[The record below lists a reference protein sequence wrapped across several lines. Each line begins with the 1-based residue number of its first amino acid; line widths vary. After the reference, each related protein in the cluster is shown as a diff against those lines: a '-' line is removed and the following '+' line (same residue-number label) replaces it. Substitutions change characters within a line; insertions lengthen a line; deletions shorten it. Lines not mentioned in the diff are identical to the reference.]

1 MTTDLGYLSASELA
15 RRYRARKI
23 SPVEVVSHLFSRIE
37 AINPKIN
44 AFVHLFRDE
53 ALAKAKA
60 AEQAFATKQAV
71 GPLHGVP
78 VAIKDL
84 FDYRAGAPNT
94 FGCKPCAGFVPDV
107 SATYVQALEDAGA
120 IILGKTNTPEF
131 GHKGITDNLLFG
143 PTSTPFDLTRNA
155 GGSSGGSAAAVAA
168 GLVPLAQGSDAG
180 GSIRIPA
187 AWCGVYGYKASFG
200 RVAAASRPDAFL
212 SHTPF
217 IHAGPIARTVEDA
230 ALMLNVMARHDP
242 RDPFSLPDSGIDYVQ
257 ASGRSIKGW
266 KIAYSPNLD
275 VFPVEEDVARVV
287 ETALAGFVD
296 AGATVET
303 VKLGVTRPQQE
314 WSDLWNRQ
322 MSVLYA
328 EIARIFK
335 SDGLDLLGAH
345 RAELPEEF
353 IQLIERG
360 DKITAVDYKLDDLI
374 RSEFLDAFQTIFDR
388 YDLLV
393 TPTLAAPPVRNAT
406 SGRTVGPT
414 RVNGRAVDPC
424 IGWCLTYP
432 VNFSGNP
439 AASIPAGLDKLGLP
453 VGLQIIGRRHD
464 DHAVLAASHAFEQ
477 FRPWHRIYR
486 NAMKGPVSAATVSS
500 AERLVR

>member
-1 MTTDLGYLSASELA
+1 MNNEIGYLSASELA
-15 RRYRARKI
+15 RRYRTREI

-44 AFVHLFRDE
+44 AFVQLFPDE
-53 ALAKAKA
+53 AFAKARA
-60 AEQAFATKQAV
+60 AEQAFATGQKV
-71 GPLHGVP
+71 GPLYGIP

-94 FGCKPCAGFVPDV
+94 FGCKPCARFVPDV

-168 GLVPLAQGSDAG
+168 GLVPLGQGSDAG

-187 AWCGVYGYKASFG
+187 AWCGVYGFKASFG

-217 IHAGPIARTVEDA
+217 IHAGPITRSVEDA
-230 ALMLNVMARHDP
+230 ALMLNVMSRHHP

-257 ASGRSIKGW
+257 AARSGIKGW
-266 KIAYSPNLD
+266 KIAYSPDLD
-275 VFPVEEDVARVV
+275 VFPVDPSVTRVV
-287 ETALAGFVD
+287 EAALAAFVE

-303 VKLGVTRPQQE
+303 VKLGITRPQEE

-335 SDGLDLLGAH
+335 GNALDLLGAH
-345 RAELPEEF
+345 REELPEEF
-353 IQLIERG
+353 IRLIERG
-360 DKITAVDYKLDDLI
+360 DTISAVDYKLDDLL
-374 RSEFLDAFQTIFDR
+374 RSEFLDVFQNVFDR

-406 SGRTVGPT
+406 DGRTVGPT
-414 RVNGRAVDPC
+414 MVNGHAVDPC

-439 AASIPAGLDKLGLP
+439 AASIPAGLDEHGLP
-453 VGLQIIGRRHD
+453 VGLQIIGRRHA
-464 DHAVLAASHAFEQ
+464 DHAVLAASRAFEEC
-477 FRPWHRIYR
+477 RPWR
-486 NAMKGPVSAATVSS
+486 ATYDHVKKS
-500 AERLVR
+500 LG